1 MAATVN
7 IYELNGAAPG
17 VATNKSSGSVRFKN
31 ADNASV
37 DLNNPLVVPASL
49 TEYSF
54 QKYLRLRI
62 DGGGFTQL
70 SNLRA
75 YSDGASGFG
84 TGVKVWYWTAGSHAQ
99 PEEPPATVDPPH
111 YPATGSPQTAGA
123 DLFSRTSASPI
134 DLDAINAG
142 PFVNGSP
149 SEWIGDF
156 LVLVMEIETTA
167 VQGVLPSETLTFAY
181 DEI

>member
-1 MAATVN
+1 MAAIVN

-17 VATNKSSGSVRFKN
+17 VPTAKTSGTVRFKN
-31 ADNASV
+31 ADDAAV
-37 DLNNPLVVPASL
+37 DLVDPLFVPGAL
-49 TEYSF
+49 TEYSY

-84 TGVKVWYWTAGSHAQ
+84 AGVKVWFWTAGSYAQ
-99 PEEPPATVDPPH
+99 PEEPPNTLDPPH
-111 YPATGSPQTAGA
+111 YPVSGSPQTAGG
-123 DLFSRTSASPI
+123 DLFARTSGAPI
-134 DLDAINAG
+134 DLDAFNPG
-142 PFVNGSP
+142 PFGNGSP
-149 SEWIGDF
+149 AEWIGDF
-156 LVLVMEIETTA
+156 LVLAMEIEPA
-167 VQGVLPSETLTFAY
+167 ASQGILPAETLTFAY